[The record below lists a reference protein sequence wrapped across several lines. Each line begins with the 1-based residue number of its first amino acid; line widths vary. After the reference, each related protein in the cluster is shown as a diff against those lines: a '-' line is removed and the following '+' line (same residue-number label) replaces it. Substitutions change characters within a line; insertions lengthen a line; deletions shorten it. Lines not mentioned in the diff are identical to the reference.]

1 MAVRKIRDDRAIIR
15 NEQAERRAGLVA
27 SVLRVVEREDEQ
39 TDSLIAALQPDRVLG
54 SAAVE
59 QARLNAAARD
69 EFVQSWHC
77 YTSAEVADVVGSRAT
92 NRAASAHRLLRRG
105 EIFQVRY
112 GSDTLVPAFQF
123 SPHGEPK
130 PAVAAGARAAARG
143 RASTAG
149 SSRSGSS
156 RRTAG
161 SRASSD
167 PSTSSTP
174 IRPRSSPPPRHEA
187 DIPE

>member
-1 MAVRKIRDDRAIIR
+1 MAVRKPRDDRVITGGP
-15 NEQAERRAGLVA
+15 ERRAGLVA
-27 SVLRVVEREDEQ
+27 SVLRVVEQEDEQ

-54 SAAVE
+54 RAAVE

-69 EFVQSWHC
+69 EFVRSWQC
-77 YTSAEVADVVGSRAT
+77 YTSAEVAEVVGSRAT

-130 PAVAAGARAAARG
+130 PAVAEALGPLRAAGLDGWELAFWFVTPNGWIEGEQRPVDLLDADPAAVVAAAR
-143 RASTAG
+143 R
-149 SSRSGSS
+149 
-156 RRTAG
+156 
-161 SRASSD
+161 
-167 PSTSSTP
+167 
-174 IRPRSSPPPRHEA
+174 EA